1 MEEEVRNG
9 KKLSLYFVRHGQTYL
24 NKNLRM
30 QGWADTPLTPE
41 GIEVVKESGRGLAE
55 TEFVATLFKRLTP
68 YNRNSGALT

>member
-41 GIEVVKESGRGLAE
+41 GIEIVKESGRGLAE
-55 TEFVATLFKRLTP
+55 QNSLQRIQATYTVRLQQQGI
-68 YNRNSGALT
+68 Y